1 MKDDLTQITMI
12 LDRSGSMSA
21 VRDATVS
28 GFNEFIA
35 GQKAVPGEAK
45 ISLIQFDTE
54 NPYELVFDGNPIQ
67 QVPKL
72 TVEMYVPR
80 GGTPLHDALGR
91 AIDDLGGKLAK
102 EAEAE
107 RPGKVVLV
115 VMTDGLENSS
125 REYTA
130 PRLAEMI
137 KQQRE
142 TYKWE
147 FVFLGANQDAIL
159 TGERLNIPQLSSLT
173 YASTPDGVQSAIRST
188 SASVGAFRRGESAA
202 VSYSEEDRK
211 KAKN

>member
-1 MKDDLTQITMI
+1 MRDDLTQITMI

-35 GQKAVPGEAK
+35 GQKAVPGDAR
-45 ISLIQFDTE
+45 ITLIQFDTE
-54 NPYELVFDGNPIQ
+54 NPYELVFDRKPIQ
-67 QVPKL
+67 EVPKL

-91 AIDDLGGKLAK
+91 AIDDLGAKLAK
-102 EAEAE
+102 EADAE
-107 RPGKVVLV
+107 RPGKVVMV

-137 KQQRE
+137 QHQRE
-142 TYKWE
+142 TYKWQ

-159 TGERLNIPQLSSLT
+159 TGERLNIPSISSLS
-173 YASTPDGVQSAIRST
+173 YAANAGGVQSAIRST
-188 SASVGAFRRGESAA
+188 SQSLGKYRRGVQSE
-202 VSYSEEDRK
+202 VSYSEDDRK